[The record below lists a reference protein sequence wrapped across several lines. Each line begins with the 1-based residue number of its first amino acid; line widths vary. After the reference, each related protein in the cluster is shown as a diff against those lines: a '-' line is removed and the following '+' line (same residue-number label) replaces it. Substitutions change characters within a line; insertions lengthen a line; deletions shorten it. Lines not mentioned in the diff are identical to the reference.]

1 MENKEKTEEEKEN
14 NNIEQEQGKGIVEE
28 HNDQNT
34 NNVKEED
41 NKKENEEEK
50 NDKEKEDNDN
60 NEGQEP
66 EKNEIE
72 KDNEVFL
79 APNEE
84 NTANE
89 NNTLGVKE
97 KKINYNNLLS
107 HSPKTNIEILDN
119 VIGDNYD
126 INFKI
131 IVIGN
136 SGVGKSCITLKA
148 TQDIFKEDF
157 ASTIGFQFFSFHVKI
172 DEKIFKLQIWDTC
185 GQEIYRSLITNFY
198 RSTAL
203 AIICYSVTD
212 RKSFEEIDI
221 WLKQL
226 KMNADPDCKVFL
238 IANKIDLPDRV
249 VSSEEGMK
257 FKKEHGFECYM
268 ETSAKTGVNV
278 KELFVNCALAL
289 YRELP
294 KYMKEKEILEGELDL
309 KKFNLNDDVK
319 VEENECAC

>member
-1 MENKEKTEEEKEN
+1 MENKEQVEEENNNKEQAEIIEQEKGDNDKQEEEKEN
-14 NNIEQEQGKGIVEE
+14 DITGKKDENI
-28 HNDQNT
+28 N
-34 NNVKEED
+34 KEE
-41 NKKENEEEK
+41 KEEVK
-50 NDKEKEDNDN
+50 TTT
-60 NEGQEP
+60 
-66 EKNEIE
+66 E
-72 KDNEVFL
+72 KDDEVFL
-79 APNEE
+79 APED
-84 NTANE
+84 
-89 NNTLGVKE
+89 NNISKE
-97 KKINYNNLLS
+97 KINYKNLLT
-107 HSPKTNIEILDN
+107 HAPKTEIEILDN
-119 VIGDNYD
+119 VVGDQYD

-148 TQDIFKEDF
+148 TQDIFKEDI

-172 DEKIFKLQIWDTC
+172 DDKIFKLQIWDTC

-212 RKSFEEIDI
+212 AKSFQEIDI

-238 IANKIDLPDRV
+238 IANKIDLPNRV
-249 VSSEEGMK
+249 ISSEEGMK
-257 FKKEHGFECYM
+257 CKKEHGFECYM

-289 YRELP
+289 YRDLP
-294 KYMKEKEILEGELDL
+294 KYIKEKEMLETDLDL
-309 KKFNLNDDVK
+309 KKFNLNDDAK
-319 VEENECAC
+319 VGENECSC

>member
-1 MENKEKTEEEKEN
+1 MENKEQVEEENNNKEQAEIIEQEKGDNDKQEEEKEN
-14 NNIEQEQGKGIVEE
+14 DITGKKDENI
-28 HNDQNT
+28 N
-34 NNVKEED
+34 KEE
-41 NKKENEEEK
+41 KEEVK
-50 NDKEKEDNDN
+50 TTT
-60 NEGQEP
+60 
-66 EKNEIE
+66 E
-72 KDNEVFL
+72 KDDEVFL
-79 APNEE
+79 APED
-84 NTANE
+84 
-89 NNTLGVKE
+89 NNISKE
-97 KKINYNNLLS
+97 KINYKNLLT
-107 HSPKTNIEILDN
+107 HAPKTEIEILDN
-119 VIGDNYD
+119 VVGDQYD

-148 TQDIFKEDF
+148 TQDIFKEDI

-172 DEKIFKLQIWDTC
+172 DDKIFKLQIWDTC

-212 RKSFEEIDI
+212 AKSFQEIDI

-238 IANKIDLPDRV
+238 IANKIDLPNRV
-249 VSSEEGMK
+249 ISSEEGMK
-257 FKKEHGFECYM
+257 CKKEHGFECYM

-289 YRELP
+289 YRDLP
-294 KYMKEKEILEGELDL
+294 KYIKEKEMLETDLDL
-309 KKFNLNDDVK
+309 KKFNLNEDTK
-319 VEENECAC
+319 VGENECSC

>member
-1 MENKEKTEEEKEN
+1 MENKEQVEEENNNKEQAEIIEQEKGDNDKQEEEKEN
-14 NNIEQEQGKGIVEE
+14 DITGKKDENN
-28 HNDQNT
+28 N
-34 NNVKEED
+34 KEE
-41 NKKENEEEK
+41 KEEVK
-50 NDKEKEDNDN
+50 TTT
-60 NEGQEP
+60 
-66 EKNEIE
+66 E
-72 KDNEVFL
+72 KDDEVFL
-79 APNEE
+79 APED
-84 NTANE
+84 
-89 NNTLGVKE
+89 NNISKE
-97 KKINYNNLLS
+97 KINYKNLLT
-107 HSPKTNIEILDN
+107 HAPKTEIEILDN
-119 VIGDNYD
+119 VVGDQYD

-148 TQDIFKEDF
+148 TQDIFKEDI

-172 DEKIFKLQIWDTC
+172 DDKIFKLQIWDTC

-212 RKSFEEIDI
+212 AKSFQEIDI

-238 IANKIDLPDRV
+238 IANKIDLPNRV
-249 VSSEEGMK
+249 ISSEEGMK
-257 FKKEHGFECYM
+257 CKKEHGFECYM

-289 YRELP
+289 YRDLP
-294 KYMKEKEILEGELDL
+294 KYIKEKEMLETDLDL
-309 KKFNLNDDVK
+309 KKFNLNEDTK
-319 VEENECAC
+319 VGENECSC